1 MIHGMSIYDLADELK
16 GETDRMNDKTV
27 GAINKLREISDDD
40 TRQEIYETIETVIS
54 TLNEINDAIF

>member
-1 MIHGMSIYDLADELK
+1 MIHGMSIYDFADELK
-16 GETDRMNDKTV
+16 GETDRMNDKMV

-54 TLNEINDAIF
+54 TLNEINDGIF